1 MLYCQN
7 LGIKSVLEYRFF
19 PAKGNEFD
27 GEILKS
33 LRGEGMTSY
42 LNRHLHTNINGMA
55 GMNERY
61 GRSKQLDVLAHRFMN
76 TVAVLLCIDCRTTR
90 RSAKRS

>member
-1 MLYCQN
+1 M
-7 LGIKSVLEYRFF
+7 LEYRFF

-33 LRGEGMTSY
+33 LRGEGMTAY

-61 GRSKQLDVLAHRFMN
+61 GRTKRLDVLAHRFMN
-76 TVAVLLCIDCRTTR
+76 TVAVLGWIDRRTTR